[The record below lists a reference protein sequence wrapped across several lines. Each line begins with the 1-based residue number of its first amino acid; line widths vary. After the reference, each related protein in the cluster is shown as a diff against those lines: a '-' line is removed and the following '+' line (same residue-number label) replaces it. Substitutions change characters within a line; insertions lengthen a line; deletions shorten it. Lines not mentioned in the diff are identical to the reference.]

1 METKSSKKYHI
12 FKQFAM
18 PKNYLHIWARNTFM
32 LIGLPNPDGSFTM
45 TMFMPFD
52 LFDTIK
58 TEDDLKNFFNEKF
71 PDALELIGW

>member
-1 METKSSKKYHI
+1 
-12 FKQFAM
+12 
-18 PKNYLHIWARNTFM
+18 M

-71 PDALELIGW
+71 PDALELIGWWLIKANKKLFYKF